1 MTGYIP
7 PALRDK
13 PNHTP
18 KKLSIK
24 QKNIDYTQLKT
35 QKQLFEE
42 CHRKNYGKADAA
54 WGED

>member
-1 MTGYIP
+1 MPGYIP

-13 PNHTP
+13 PNYTP

-24 QKNIDYTQLKT
+24 QKSIDYTQLKT
-35 QKQLFEE
+35 QKQLLDEY
-42 CHRKNYGKADAA
+42 HRENYGKADTA